1 MSLSVVDTSV
11 GNGYGFKSEMSISSV
26 VPCLGL
32 FIWGRDQ
39 RIPQKN
45 SLHCIQVTNKT
56 ARVQEF
62 SVKDY
67 LHLL

>member
-11 GNGYGFKSEMSISSV
+11 GNGYGFKSEMAIIM

-32 FIWGRDQ
+32 FIWGWDQ

-45 SLHCIQVTNKT
+45 MLHCIQVTNKT